1 VLATIGP
8 PTIGFS
14 ASRSALTA
22 TSGTEPAVTATAFH
36 GALARVQPRGDEM
49 AAPTGNDRRAMQCN
63 RAAFEASCTPVDD
76 APATPPTTLA
86 DCSVIL
92 IAGYG
97 TVKRRGGGGE
107 FGGVEE
113 WLCVRVVQ
121 GRPKSNPALILISIA
136 AIQVAEHRAST
147 RRRR

>member
-1 VLATIGP
+1 
-8 PTIGFS
+8 
-14 ASRSALTA
+14 
-22 TSGTEPAVTATAFH
+22 
-36 GALARVQPRGDEM
+36 M

-63 RAAFEASCTPVDD
+63 RAAFEAGCTQLTTRSPLHDD
-76 APATPPTTLA
+76 AR
-86 DCSVIL
+86 DRSVIL

-97 TVKRRGGGGE
+97 TVKRHGGGGE

-121 GRPKSNPALILISIA
+121 GRLKSNPALILISIA